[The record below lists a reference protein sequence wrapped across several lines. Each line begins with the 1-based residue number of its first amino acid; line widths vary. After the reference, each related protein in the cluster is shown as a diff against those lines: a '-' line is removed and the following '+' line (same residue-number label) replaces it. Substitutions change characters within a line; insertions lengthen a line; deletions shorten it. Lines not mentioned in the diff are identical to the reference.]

1 MNSAFALYTGISWFA
16 VLLYVL
22 ATVANSYGL
31 IFRREQAERVGC
43 RFAWAGFLF
52 HGGALVY
59 FWIQAGHG
67 PYLTRSEVLSADAW
81 ILLCL
86 FLVFSRVF
94 PVIQT
99 ASFFIYPATFL
110 MVALSLFFA
119 PEIHT
124 LPPTFRSVWLVLHI
138 AFYKI
143 AFGTIMIALSL
154 SLSYLLKKRTGISW
168 LSRLPRL
175 ETLDLQAYRFAG
187 FGFSFWAIGMLA
199 GSIWAYQSWGRFW
212 GWDPVETWSL
222 ITWGLLGL
230 HLHLRRF
237 FAWRGERSACLYIA
251 CFIISV
257 IALFF
262 SSTGQSSIHSE
273 YFK

>member
-1 MNSAFALYTGISWFA
+1 MNNTFALYTGICWLA
-16 VLLYVL
+16 VVLYVL
-22 ATVANSYGL
+22 ATIVNSYGL
-31 IFRREQAERVGC
+31 IFKKERGEQVGYWL
-43 RFAWAGFLF
+43 AWAGFLF

-59 FWIQAGHG
+59 FWLQAGHG

-81 ILLCL
+81 ILLSL
-86 FLVFSRVF
+86 FLVFSKVA
-94 PVIQT
+94 PVIKPS
-99 ASFFIYPATFL
+99 SFFIYPATFL
-110 MVALSLFFA
+110 LVALSLFFT

-138 AFYKI
+138 ALYKI
-143 AFGTIMIALSL
+143 AFGTIMLALSL
-154 SLSYLLKKRTGISW
+154 SLFYIMKKRTSISW
-168 LSRLPRL
+168 LSQLPQL
-175 ETLDLQAYRFAG
+175 ELIDLYAYRFAG

-222 ITWGLLGL
+222 VTWGMLGL

-237 FAWRGERSACLYIA
+237 FAWRGERSAYLYIA
-251 CFIISV
+251 CFVISV

-273 YFK
+273 YFR